1 MTFDLDPVFSFRF
14 GPFVLVAFPL
24 LYMLPLVC
32 RGGTVLVNGRSSSEV
47 ASKAAVLRFTF
58 IFAGAAVIYSALF
71 LAASILLGKVA
82 INLTPGSAALTAF
95 FTDVRTMGIRDG
107 CSSMCSMCDVPAWV
121 AEGVYG
127 GPAAGQAGIVFFLQF
142 VPAVACAALHIA
154 RIRAALSEEPEA
166 LPPMGPKSPLW
177 PEMVDLASRFFET
190 HEPKDASVTGRSSWW
205 RPVPPPTGYIR
216 EAPAIHLG
224 TDTSRSRTFMLAPPA
239 HVPQLPTTPP
249 PALWVDSRITA
260 EAWARAIELPNQYLA
275 VGTLEDAPR
284 LVQVVFTTTF
294 ALILIAVSVVPYT
307 VAPPSIMTRLLLT
320 VGLPF
325 AFLAIWGVAHQQYSI
340 YRKRMRDARE
350 RVAYGAA
357 QAALN
362 SSIPTL
368 CEGTYLRL
376 YGTGEVQVYRSYRR
390 TGDAGILRTRLYHFR
405 CEVLKSAHSAAAE
418 VEQATA
424 ALHDRLHRRADGG
437 EHKGE
442 ARHQMLGAIEVDRR
456 QAAVPIVYA
465 IPVTPVVEAYPAT
478 TGV

>member
-1 MTFDLDPVFSFRF
+1 
-14 GPFVLVAFPL
+14 
-24 LYMLPLVC
+24 MLPLLFG
-32 RGGTVLVNGRSSSEV
+32 GGTVLVNGRSSSEV
-47 ASKAAVLRFTF
+47 AIKAAVLRFTF
-58 IFAGAAVIYSALF
+58 VSAGAAVIYSALF
-71 LAASILLGKVA
+71 LAASVLLVNVA

-95 FTDVRTMGIRDG
+95 CKDVRTMGICDG
-107 CSSMCSMCDVPAWV
+107 CNSMCDVPAWV

-154 RIRAALSEEPEA
+154 RIRAALSEEPDA

-190 HEPKDASVTGRSSWW
+190 HEPKDASVTGSSSWW

-216 EAPAIHLG
+216 QAPAIHLG

-239 HVPQLPTTPP
+239 HVPQLPTTPL

-294 ALILIAVSVVPYT
+294 ALILIAVF
-307 VAPPSIMTRLLLT
+307 VAPSSVAPVLAGTASFMTLFLSAL
-320 VGLPF
+320 GLPF

-376 YGTGEVQVYRSYRR
+376 YGTGEVQVYRSYGR
-390 TGDAGILRTRLYHFR
+390 TGGISRTRLYHFR
-405 CEVLKSAHSAAAE
+405 CEVLKSANSAAAE
-418 VEQATA
+418 MEHATA
-424 ALHDRLHRRADGG
+424 ALHARLHRHADGG
-437 EHKGE
+437 GHKGE
-442 ARHQMLGAIEVDRR
+442 ARHQLLGAIEVDRR
-456 QAAVPIVYA
+456 QAAVPIVHA